1 MSKNTIP
8 TSILDQLVEDLLAL
22 TADGFLE
29 AQAYAAHPGGGNAV
43 TVETYTDEGEIDGRY
58 TVTFNIEKQEN

>member
-8 TSILDQLVEDLLAL
+8 TSVLDALVDDLLHL
-22 TADGFLE
+22 TSNGLTE
-29 AQAYAAHPGGGNAV
+29 EQEYARHPEGGNAV
-43 TVETYTDEGEIDGRY
+43 IVETYDDEGEIDGCY

>member
-8 TSILDQLVEDLLAL
+8 TSVLDALVDDLIYL
-22 TADGFLE
+22 TSDGLLE
-29 AQAYAAHPGGGNAV
+29 LQAYVRHPEGSNAV
-43 TVETYTDEGEIDGRY
+43 IVETYTDEGEIDGHY

>member
-8 TSILDQLVEDLLAL
+8 TSVIDALVDDLIHL
-22 TADGFLE
+22 TMDGLTE
-29 AQAYAAHPGGGNAV
+29 EQEYARHPESGNAV
-43 TVETYTDEGEIDGRY
+43 IVETYTDDGEIDGRY

>member
-8 TSILDQLVEDLLAL
+8 TSVLDTLIEDLLAL
-22 TADGFLE
+22 TADGLAVE
-29 AQAYAAHPGGGNAV
+29 QAYEAHDHDGDAV
-43 TVETYTDEGEIDGRY
+43 TVKTYTDDGEIDGRY